1 MQQYVFT
8 IPDNLQAKELLNFIL
23 KTNIFKVKEI
33 KKDFWEELPENV
45 KVSINKGIKQAKNG
59 QLTPHNEVM
68 QNVKAK
74 YLQ

>member
-1 MQQYVFT
+1 MEQYTFT

-23 KTNIFKVKEI
+23 KTNIFKVKEV

-45 KVSINKGIKQAKNG
+45 KASINKGIKQAKNG

-68 QNVKAK
+68 QNIKAK